1 MTTVKCSADVPAERV
16 GAAEGTSRQVL
27 LGPSD
32 GVPHF
37 FLRKYRMEPGA
48 GMPLHTNTVE
58 HEQYVLAGRARIRIG
73 DQSHE
78 VGPGDCLFIPAGT
91 PHDYHVVGTEP
102 FVFLCAVPNAKDE
115 IRMVERAR
123 PPEPGCC

>member
-1 MTTVKCSADVPAERV
+1 MTTVKRSDDVPSERV
-16 GAAEGTSRQVL
+16 GAAQGTTRQVL
-27 LGPSD
+27 LGPAD

-37 FLRKYRMEPGA
+37 FLRKYRMDPGA

-58 HEQYVLAGRARIRIG
+58 HEQYVLGGRARMRIG
-73 DQSHE
+73 DQTHE
-78 VGPGDCLFIPAGT
+78 VKAGDCLYIPAGV
-91 PHDYHVVGTEP
+91 PHDYRVVGPDP
-102 FVFLCAVPNAKDE
+102 FEFLCAVPNAKDE